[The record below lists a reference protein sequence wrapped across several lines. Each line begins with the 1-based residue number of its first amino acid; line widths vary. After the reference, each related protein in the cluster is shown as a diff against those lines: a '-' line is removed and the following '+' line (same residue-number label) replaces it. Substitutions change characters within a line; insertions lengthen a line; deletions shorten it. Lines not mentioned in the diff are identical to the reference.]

1 MCRQCVLV
9 RGCRGIFD
17 HCLGI
22 LRPLTLVGRIESAV
36 LVDAQRIVVLLHV
49 LLRTTRARL
58 GVLQLGDSDGDSS
71 SSSCKFSATKD
82 YCNQIIKNI
91 FTRDE
96 RKKLKVVWSRG
107 KTENKNGFFYV
118 KDVSKMCA
126 SQPTFLRRNTVLIDD
141 NPDHAVVSPD
151 NLLRI
156 RPWNSPSQRKD
167 TELRKV
173 LKVLT

>member
-1 MCRQCVLV
+1 MPKKKYNVILDLDNTLICAQHSKSKREPDFEIKVGNEHYYVYKRPGLD
-9 RGCRGIFD
+9 RFLNEIFD
-17 HCLGI
+17 CSKSVSI
-22 LRPLTLVGRIESAV
+22 WTA
-36 LVDAQRIVVLLHV
+36 
-49 LLRTTRARL
+49 
-58 GVLQLGDSDGDSS
+58 
-71 SSSCKFSATKD
+71 ATKD
-82 YCNQIIKNI
+82 YCNQIVKNI

-96 RKKLKVVWSRG
+96 RKRLKVVWSRG

-126 SQPTFLRRNTVLIDD
+126 SQPTFLHRNTVLIDD